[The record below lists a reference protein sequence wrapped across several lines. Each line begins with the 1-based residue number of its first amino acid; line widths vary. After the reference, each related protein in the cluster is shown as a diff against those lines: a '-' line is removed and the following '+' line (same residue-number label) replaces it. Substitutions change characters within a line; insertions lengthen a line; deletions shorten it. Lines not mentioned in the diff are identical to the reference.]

1 MSVQPIVAPAFD
13 RLYALRSAKGLLFGL
28 YTQERAE
35 DILRRF
41 PEDNDTLVAYSS
53 TPVRPDIAP
62 EFAAYTLDIDT
73 REGEFHTPA
82 ATRMEAVSCADPTR
96 HARHC
101 VAHVYPVPT
110 CALFGGA
117 DCIDTAIPSPWGS
130 LQLHR
135 PDMPFT
141 SQEAA
146 IVRATWA
153 GLATAARLAADTIT
167 DRAQA
172 DVFFDTLFDAGKK
185 VLTDSVAAI
194 AALPAA
200 PASAT

>member
-13 RLYALRSAKGLLFGL
+13 RLYAVRSAKGLLFGL

-35 DILRRF
+35 AILRRF

-53 TPVRPDIAP
+53 TPVRPDITP

-82 ATRMEAVSCADPTR
+82 ASRMEAVYCADPTR

-101 VAHVYPVPT
+101 VARVYPVPT
-110 CALFGGA
+110 CALFGTDA
-117 DCIDTAIPSPWGS
+117 ETNTTIPAPWGS
-130 LQLHR
+130 LHLLR
-135 PDMPFT
+135 ASVPLT
-141 SQEAA
+141 AQEAA
-146 IVRATWA
+146 TVRATWDGMA
-153 GLATAARLAADTIT
+153 AAARLVQGIVT
-167 DRAQA
+167 DPAQA
-172 DVFFDTLFDAGKK
+172 RRFFDALEQQATD
-185 VLTDSVAAI
+185 VLDDTVAAI

-200 PASAT
+200 PTPAK